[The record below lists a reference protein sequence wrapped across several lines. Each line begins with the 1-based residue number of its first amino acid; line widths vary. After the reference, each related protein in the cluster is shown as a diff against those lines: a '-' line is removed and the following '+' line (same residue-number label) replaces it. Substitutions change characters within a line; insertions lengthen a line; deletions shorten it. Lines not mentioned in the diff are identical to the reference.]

1 LFYPGRITLFRA
13 ITPLKYLDMP
23 TDRELGWGPLAGRG
37 VEVREIPGT
46 HREIMREPNVTVL
59 AREVSASLSEARARQ
74 LNDSELPISERTA
87 PRLDSSRLRK
97 ADKVPAFGNT
107 QSA

>member
-1 LFYPGRITLFRA
+1 
-13 ITPLKYLDMP
+13 MP
-23 TDRELGWGPLAGRG
+23 TDRELGWGPLADRG

-59 AREVSASLSEARARQ
+59 ARELSASLSEARVRQ
-74 LNDSELPISERTA
+74 LSDSDLPISERTA
-87 PRLDSSRLRK
+87 ERLDSSRFRK
-97 ADKVPAFGNT
+97 ADKAPAFGNT